1 MRRNLTILFGVIL
14 LAVPAPLLAVPAPLL
29 AVPAPLPA
37 VPAPPASSGLGAQ
50 RGGRGFGDRDIIPE
64 GSRVR
69 YALFRSEVLDREI
82 PYALYLPPSYEET
95 TRDYP
100 VLFFLHGANENER
113 RWSTRG
119 LTDIALD
126 RMVADGEIGE
136 FIVAIPF
143 AENSFYTNSIA
154 GELWE
159 DMILVEFI
167 PMIERENRAVG
178 TREGRAIS
186 GISMGGYGALKLA
199 MQRPD
204 LFNAVS
210 AHSAML
216 IDDFE
221 AVSVNPRAEQLFT
234 VLFDRIFGISETMEV
249 WDTNNP
255 LRMAA
260 ELDMLDDLAI
270 YFDCGTEDEYGFY
283 AGAERLHEI
292 LDEGGIAHEFHL
304 YPGTHGWDY
313 AREHTPASLAFHW
326 EHFSAE

>member
-1 MRRNLTILFGVIL
+1 MV
-14 LAVPAPLLAVPAPLL
+14 LA
-29 AVPAPLPA
+29 
-37 VPAPPASSGLGAQ
+37 LGATIAVAAAAEQ
-50 RGGRGFGDRDIIPE
+50 RGGRGFADRDVIPE
-64 GSRVR
+64 GSRVLYR
-69 YALFRSEVLDREI
+69 TFPSDILDRDI

-95 TRDYP
+95 SRDYP
-100 VLFFLHGANENER
+100 VLYFLHGANENER

-126 RMVADGEIGE
+126 KMVADGEIGE

-143 AENSFYTNSIA
+143 AENSFYANSVS

-167 PMIERENRAVG
+167 PMIERENRTLG

-199 MQRPD
+199 FRRPD

-221 AVSVNPRAEQLFT
+221 SVSVNPRAEQLFT
-234 VLFDRIFGISETMEV
+234 LLFERIFALSEGMEV
-249 WDTNNP
+249 WDANNP

-260 ELDMLDDLAI
+260 EYDTLGDLGI
-270 YFDCGTEDEYGFY
+270 YFDCGTDDEYGFY
-283 AGAERLHEI
+283 DGAERLHEI
-292 LDEGGIAHEFHL
+292 LEDRGIEHEFHL
-304 YPGTHGWDY
+304 FPGTHGWDY
-313 AREHTPASLAFHW
+313 AKQHTPASLAFHW
-326 EHFSAE
+326 DHFSAN